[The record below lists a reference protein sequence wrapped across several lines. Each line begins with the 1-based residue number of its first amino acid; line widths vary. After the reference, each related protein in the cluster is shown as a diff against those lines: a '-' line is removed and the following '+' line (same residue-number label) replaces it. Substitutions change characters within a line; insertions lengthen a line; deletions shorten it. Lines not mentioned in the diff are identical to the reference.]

1 LAKLQKSRDNS
12 ILMIQVEYPTYA
24 HQIKSM
30 DQKEQ
35 IFDPFRKIWVRLTPE
50 EWVRQNFLQVL
61 VQMHHV
67 PASLIAIE
75 KEIKWG
81 ETKKRFDILVYKDT
95 KPWLIVECKEMNVP
109 LSESVLRQV
118 LHYNSKLETQ
128 YIVITNGNDTF
139 GFDVRN
145 SQPVPMTSLPSFTT
159 D

>member
-1 LAKLQKSRDNS
+1 
-12 ILMIQVEYPTYA
+12 MIQVEYPNFA
-24 HQIKSM
+24 HQIKTL

-61 VQMHHV
+61 VQKQQV
-67 PASLIAIE
+67 PAALIAIE

-95 KPWLIVECKEMNVP
+95 KPWLLVECKEMNVP
-109 LSESVLRQV
+109 LTENVLRQV
-118 LHYNSKLETQ
+118 LHYNSKIETR
-128 YIVITNGNDTF
+128 YIIITNGNDTF
-139 GFDVRN
+139 GFDVKN
-145 SQPVPMTSLPSFTT
+145 QPPVVIETLPSFIT

>member
-1 LAKLQKSRDNS
+1 
-12 ILMIQVEYPTYA
+12 MIQVEYPSFT
-24 HQIKSM
+24 HQIKTL

-61 VQMHHV
+61 VQKQQV

-81 ETKKRFDILVYKDT
+81 DTKKRFDILVYKDT

-109 LSESVLRQV
+109 LSENVLRQV

-139 GFDVRN
+139 GFNIKNQTPIV
-145 SQPVPMTSLPSFTT
+145 METLPNFIA

>member
-1 LAKLQKSRDNS
+1 
-12 ILMIQVEYPTYA
+12 MIQVEYPTYA
-24 HQIKSM
+24 HQIKSL

-61 VQMHHV
+61 VQKQAV

-75 KEIKWG
+75 REIKWG

-109 LSESVLRQV
+109 LSENVLRQV

-128 YIVITNGNDTF
+128 YIIITNGNDTF
-139 GFDVRN
+139 GFNLKNQTPIVMETLPN
-145 SQPVPMTSLPSFTT
+145 FMT

>member
-1 LAKLQKSRDNS
+1 
-12 ILMIQVEYPTYA
+12 MIQVEYPKFA
-24 HQIKSM
+24 HQIKSL

-61 VQMHHV
+61 VQKHHV
-67 PASLIAIE
+67 PASLIAVE

-118 LHYNSKLETQ
+118 LHYNSKLETHF
-128 YIVITNGNDTF
+128 IVITNGNDTF

-145 SQPVPMTSLPSFTT
+145 TKPIVMTTLPSFTT

>member
-1 LAKLQKSRDNS
+1 
-12 ILMIQVEYPTYA
+12 M
-24 HQIKSM
+24 
-30 DQKEQ
+30 
-35 IFDPFRKIWVRLTPE
+35 
-50 EWVRQNFLQVL
+50 L
-61 VQMHHV
+61 VQKQGV

-109 LSESVLRQV
+109 LSELVLQQV
-118 LHYNSKLETQ
+118 LQYNSKLETQ

-139 GFDVRN
+139 GFNIKNQTPIV
-145 SQPVPMTSLPSFTT
+145 METLPNFIT

>member
-1 LAKLQKSRDNS
+1 MEASNKLAKVANKFPIARINQALIKIGIFARNLLDESSNRPADSGNTK
-12 ILMIQVEYPTYA
+12 LAVVRTHPLVEYPKFA
-24 HQIKSM
+24 HQIKSL

-61 VQMHHV
+61 VQKHHV
-67 PASLIAIE
+67 PASLIAVE

-109 LSESVLRQV
+109 
-118 LHYNSKLETQ
+118 
-128 YIVITNGNDTF
+128 
-139 GFDVRN
+139 
-145 SQPVPMTSLPSFTT
+145 
-159 D
+159 

>member
-1 LAKLQKSRDNS
+1 
-12 ILMIQVEYPTYA
+12 MIQVEYPNFA
-24 HQIKSM
+24 HQIKSL

-35 IFDPFRKIWVRLTPE
+35 IFDPFRKIWIRLTPE

-61 VQMHHV
+61 VQKQGV

-109 LSESVLRQV
+109 LSELVLQQV
-118 LHYNSKLETQ
+118 LQYNSKLETQ

-139 GFDVRN
+139 GFNIKNQTPIV
-145 SQPVPMTSLPSFTT
+145 METLPNFIT

>member
-1 LAKLQKSRDNS
+1 
-12 ILMIQVEYPTYA
+12 MIQVEYPNFA
-24 HQIKSM
+24 HQIKSL

-61 VQMHHV
+61 VQKHDV

-81 ETKKRFDILVYKDT
+81 ETKKRFDVLVYKDT
-95 KPWLIVECKEMNVP
+95 KPWLIVECKERNVP

-145 SQPVPMTSLPSFTT
+145 VQPIVMTTLPSFTT

>member
-1 LAKLQKSRDNS
+1 
-12 ILMIQVEYPTYA
+12 M
-24 HQIKSM
+24 
-30 DQKEQ
+30 
-35 IFDPFRKIWVRLTPE
+35 PFGHLTSLRF
-50 EWVRQNFLQVL
+50 VRQNFLQVL
-61 VQMHHV
+61 VQKQDV

-109 LSESVLRQV
+109 LSESVLQQV

-128 YIVITNGNDTF
+128 YIIITNGNDTF

-145 SQPVPMTSLPSFTT
+145 AEPTVLSSLPNFITG
-159 D
+159 

>member
-1 LAKLQKSRDNS
+1 
-12 ILMIQVEYPTYA
+12 
-24 HQIKSM
+24 
-30 DQKEQ
+30 
-35 IFDPFRKIWVRLTPE
+35 
-50 EWVRQNFLQVL
+50 VRQNFLQLL
-61 VQMHHV
+61 VQKHQV

-118 LHYNSKLETQ
+118 LHYNTKLETQ

-145 SQPVPMTSLPSFTT
+145 AQPVVMTTLPSFTT

>member
-1 LAKLQKSRDNS
+1 
-12 ILMIQVEYPTYA
+12 MIQVEYPKFA
-24 HQIKSM
+24 HQIKTL

-61 VQMHHV
+61 VQKQAV
-67 PASLIAIE
+67 PASLTAIE
-75 KEIKWG
+75 KEINWG

-109 LSESVLRQV
+109 LSENVLRQV

-128 YIVITNGNDTF
+128 YMVITNGNDTF
-139 GFDVRN
+139 GFNLKNQTPLV
-145 SQPVPMTSLPSFTT
+145 METLPNFVT

>member
-1 LAKLQKSRDNS
+1 LAKLQKSHDNVT
-12 ILMIQVEYPTYA
+12 LMIQVEYPSFA
-24 HQIKSM
+24 HQIKTL

-61 VQMHHV
+61 VQKQHV

-95 KPWLIVECKEMNVP
+95 KPWLLVECKEMNVP
-109 LSESVLRQV
+109 LSENVLRQV
-118 LHYNSKLETQ
+118 LHYNSKIETQ
-128 YIVITNGNDTF
+128 YMIITNGNDTF
-139 GFDVRN
+139 GFDVKN
-145 SQPVPMTSLPSFTT
+145 HPPVVMQTLPNFTT

>member
-1 LAKLQKSRDNS
+1 
-12 ILMIQVEYPTYA
+12 MIQVEYPTFA
-24 HQIKSM
+24 HQIKSL

-61 VQMHHV
+61 VQKQDV

-95 KPWLIVECKEMNVP
+95 KPWLIVECKEMNMA
-109 LSESVLRQV
+109 LGQSALTQTLNYFSEIQSR
-118 LHYNSKLETQ
+118 
-128 YIVITNGNDTF
+128 YIVITNGNQTF
-139 GFDVRN
+139 AYEKANNDLNAVEHIE
-145 SQPVPMTSLPSFTT
+145 P
-159 D
+159 

>member
-1 LAKLQKSRDNS
+1 MAKLQKSHDNT
-12 ILMIQVEYPTYA
+12 IHMIQVEYPKFA
-24 HQIKSM
+24 HQIKSL

-61 VQMHHV
+61 VQKQHV

-118 LHYNSKLETQ
+118 LHYNSKLETHF
-128 YIVITNGNDTF
+128 IVITNGNDTF

-145 SQPVPMTSLPSFTT
+145 TQPIVMTTLPSFTT

>member
-1 LAKLQKSRDNS
+1 LAKLQKSHDNAT
-12 ILMIQVEYPTYA
+12 LMIQVEYPNFA
-24 HQIKSM
+24 HQIKSL

-61 VQMHHV
+61 VQKQGV

-109 LSESVLRQV
+109 LSELVLQQV
-118 LHYNSKLETQ
+118 LQYNSKLETQ

-139 GFDVRN
+139 GFNIKNQTPIV
-145 SQPVPMTSLPSFTT
+145 METLPNFIN

>member
-1 LAKLQKSRDNS
+1 LAKLQKSLDNVTP
-12 ILMIQVEYPTYA
+12 MIQVEYPSFA
-24 HQIKSM
+24 HQIKTL

-50 EWVRQNFLQVL
+50 EWVRQNFLQAL
-61 VQMHHV
+61 VQKQHV

-95 KPWLIVECKEMNVP
+95 KPWLLVECKEMNVP
-109 LSESVLRQV
+109 LSENVLRQV
-118 LHYNSKLETQ
+118 LHYNSKIETQ
-128 YIVITNGNDTF
+128 YIIITNGNDTF
-139 GFDVRN
+139 CFDVKN
-145 SQPVPMTSLPSFTT
+145 QPPEIMETLPNFIT

>member
-1 LAKLQKSRDNS
+1 
-12 ILMIQVEYPTYA
+12 MIQVEYPSFA
-24 HQIKSM
+24 HQIKTL

-61 VQMHHV
+61 VQKQQV

-81 ETKKRFDILVYKDT
+81 DTKKRFDILVYKET

-109 LSESVLRQV
+109 LNENVLRQV

-139 GFDVRN
+139 GFNIKNQTPIV
-145 SQPVPMTSLPSFTT
+145 METLPNFIA

>member
-1 LAKLQKSRDNS
+1 
-12 ILMIQVEYPTYA
+12 MIQVNYPDFAY
-24 HQIKSM
+24 QIKTL

-61 VQMHHV
+61 VQKHQV

-81 ETKKRFDILVYKDT
+81 DTKKRFDILVYKDT
-95 KPWLIVECKEMNVP
+95 KPWLIVECKEINVP

-145 SQPVPMTSLPSFTT
+145 SQPVIMTTLPSFTT

>member
-1 LAKLQKSRDNS
+1 MITLNYPSYPFKLRKNEDASHVEKAAK
-12 ILMIQVEYPTYA
+12 
-24 HQIKSM
+24 
-30 DQKEQ
+30 DQL
-35 IFDPFRKIWVRLTPE
+35 FDPFRKRWVILTPE
-50 EWVRQNFLQVL
+50 EWVRQNFLQLL
-61 VQMHHV
+61 VQKHQV

-128 YIVITNGNDTF
+128 YIVITNGNDSF

-145 SQPVPMTSLPSFTT
+145 SQPIVMTTLPSFTT

>member
-1 LAKLQKSRDNS
+1 
-12 ILMIQVEYPTYA
+12 MIQVNYPDFAY
-24 HQIKSM
+24 QIKTL

-61 VQMHHV
+61 VQKHQV

-81 ETKKRFDILVYKDT
+81 DTKKRFDILVYKDT
-95 KPWLIVECKEMNVP
+95 KPRLIVVCKEMNVP
-109 LSESVLRQV
+109 LSESVLQQV

-128 YIVITNGNDTF
+128 YIIITNGNDTF

-145 SQPVPMTSLPSFTT
+145 TQPTVLTALPNFVT

>member
-1 LAKLQKSRDNS
+1 
-12 ILMIQVEYPTYA
+12 MIQVEYPNFA
-24 HQIKSM
+24 HQIKSL

-35 IFDPFRKIWVRLTPE
+35 IFDPFRKIWVCLTPE

-61 VQMHHV
+61 VQKQGV

-109 LSESVLRQV
+109 LSELVLQQV
-118 LHYNSKLETQ
+118 LQYNSKLETQ

-139 GFDVRN
+139 GFNIKNQTPIV
-145 SQPVPMTSLPSFTT
+145 METLPNFIT

>member
-1 LAKLQKSRDNS
+1 MAKLQKSHDNT
-12 ILMIQVEYPTYA
+12 ILMIQVEYPKFA
-24 HQIKSM
+24 HQIKSL

-35 IFDPFRKIWVRLTPE
+35 IFDPIRKIWVRLSPE

-61 VQMHHV
+61 VQYQEV

-109 LSESVLRQV
+109 LSESVLQQV
-118 LHYNSKLETQ
+118 LHYNSKLETD
-128 YIVITNGNDTF
+128 YMIITNGNDTF
-139 GFDVRN
+139 GFDIRN
-145 SQPVPMTSLPSFTT
+145 DQPTVLYSLPNFVT

>member
-1 LAKLQKSRDNS
+1 LAKLQKSHDNAT
-12 ILMIQVEYPTYA
+12 LMIQVEYPKFA
-24 HQIKSM
+24 HQIKTL

-61 VQMHHV
+61 VQKQAV

-75 KEIKWG
+75 KEINWG

-95 KPWLIVECKEMNVP
+95 KPWLLVECKEMNVP
-109 LSESVLRQV
+109 LTENVLRQV
-118 LHYNSKLETQ
+118 LHYNSKIETR
-128 YIVITNGNDTF
+128 YIIITNGNDTF
-139 GFDVRN
+139 GFDVKN
-145 SQPVPMTSLPSFTT
+145 QPPVVIETLPSFIT

>member
-1 LAKLQKSRDNS
+1 LAKLQKSLDNAT
-12 ILMIQVEYPTYA
+12 LMIQVEYPNFA
-24 HQIKSM
+24 HQIKTL

-61 VQMHHV
+61 VQKQQV

-95 KPWLIVECKEMNVP
+95 KPWLLVECKEMNVP
-109 LSESVLRQV
+109 LTENVLRQV
-118 LHYNSKLETQ
+118 LHYNSKIETR
-128 YIVITNGNDTF
+128 YIIITNGNDTF
-139 GFDVRN
+139 GFDVKN
-145 SQPVPMTSLPSFTT
+145 QPPVVIETLPSFIT

>member
-1 LAKLQKSRDNS
+1 LAKLQKSPDNS

-24 HQIKSM
+24 HQIKSL

-61 VQMHHV
+61 VQHQQV

-81 ETKKRFDILVYKDT
+81 ETKKRIDILV
-95 KPWLIVECKEMNVP
+95 
-109 LSESVLRQV
+109 
-118 LHYNSKLETQ
+118 
-128 YIVITNGNDTF
+128 
-139 GFDVRN
+139 
-145 SQPVPMTSLPSFTT
+145 
-159 D
+159 

>member
-1 LAKLQKSRDNS
+1 
-12 ILMIQVEYPTYA
+12 MIQVEYPNFAY
-24 HQIKSM
+24 QIKSL

-61 VQMHHV
+61 VQKQGV

-109 LSESVLRQV
+109 LSELVLQQV
-118 LHYNSKLETQ
+118 LQYNSKLETQ

-139 GFDVRN
+139 GFNIKNQTPIV
-145 SQPVPMTSLPSFTT
+145 METLPNFIT

>member
-1 LAKLQKSRDNS
+1 
-12 ILMIQVEYPTYA
+12 MIQVEYPNFA
-24 HQIKSM
+24 HQIKSL

-61 VQMHHV
+61 VQKQGV

-109 LSESVLRQV
+109 LSELVLQQV
-118 LHYNSKLETQ
+118 LQYNSKLETQ

-139 GFDVRN
+139 GFNIKNQTPIV
-145 SQPVPMTSLPSFTT
+145 METLPNFIT

>member
-1 LAKLQKSRDNS
+1 
-12 ILMIQVEYPTYA
+12 MIQVEYPNFAY
-24 HQIKSM
+24 QIKSLE
-30 DQKEQ
+30 QKEQ

-61 VQMHHV
+61 VQKQGV

-109 LSESVLRQV
+109 LSELVLQQV
-118 LHYNSKLETQ
+118 LQYNSKLETQ

-139 GFDVRN
+139 GFNIKNQTPIV
-145 SQPVPMTSLPSFTT
+145 METLPNFIT

>member
-1 LAKLQKSRDNS
+1 LAKLQKSLDNAT
-12 ILMIQVEYPTYA
+12 LMIQVEYPNFA
-24 HQIKSM
+24 HQIKTL

-61 VQMHHV
+61 IQKQQV
-67 PASLIAIE
+67 PAALIAIE

-95 KPWLIVECKEMNVP
+95 KPWLLVECKEMNVP
-109 LSESVLRQV
+109 LTENVLRQV
-118 LHYNSKLETQ
+118 LHYNSKIETR
-128 YIVITNGNDTF
+128 YIIITNGNDTF
-139 GFDVRN
+139 GFDVKN
-145 SQPVPMTSLPSFTT
+145 QPPVVIETLPSFIT

>member
-1 LAKLQKSRDNS
+1 LAKLQKSHDYS
-12 ILMIQVEYPTYA
+12 ILMIQVEYPKYA
-24 HQIKSM
+24 HQIKSL

-61 VQMHHV
+61 VQYHEV

-109 LSESVLRQV
+109 LSESVLQQV
-118 LHYNSKLETQ
+118 LHYNSKLETHF
-128 YIVITNGNDTF
+128 ILITNGNDTF

-145 SQPVPMTSLPSFTT
+145 PQPIVMTTLPSFTT

>member
-1 LAKLQKSRDNS
+1 
-12 ILMIQVEYPTYA
+12 MIQVEYPKFA
-24 HQIKSM
+24 HQIKSL

-35 IFDPFRKIWVRLTPE
+35 IFDPIRKIWVRLSPE

-61 VQMHHV
+61 VQYQEV

-118 LHYNSKLETQ
+118 LHYNSKLETHF
-128 YIVITNGNDTF
+128 IVITNGNDTF

-145 SQPVPMTSLPSFTT
+145 TQPIVMTTLPSYTT